1 MSFGRRVEFTKRL
14 LTTPV
19 VLILMSG
26 TVLALPYEQ
35 SPDGGGILV
44 TDFLAAYPFG
54 PSDGIERE
62 LDLSTELGMI
72 FPLQNNL
79 YLGPAF
85 NFGSWLNG
93 GWHSRWGLSARG
105 RILLDRRYSM
115 DLSSGVILGDS
126 PYPDGFA
133 GFTAGASLV
142 LDGWLGISARIDFTE
157 AYPDGTDTV
166 FKLGLGLG
174 ELPGL
179 FTTAAAGGAGAVAWW
194 LNQMD

>member
-1 MSFGRRVEFTKRL
+1 MFERRLRAA
-14 LTTPV
+14 
-19 VLILMSG
+19 LICLFLIGG
-26 TVLALPYEQ
+26 TVLALPYEP
-35 SPDGGGILV
+35 SPEGGGILV

-54 PSDGIERE
+54 PEDGIERD
-62 LDLSTELGMI
+62 LDLSTELGFI
-72 FPLQNNL
+72 FPLQKNL

-93 GWHSRWGLSARG
+93 GWHSRWGLSARS
-105 RILLDRRYSM
+105 RILLDRRFSM

-126 PYPDGFA
+126 PHPDGFA

-142 LDGWLGISARIDFTE
+142 LDGWLGICARIDFTE

-166 FKLGLGLG
+166 FRLGLGLG

-179 FTTAAAGGAGAVAWW
+179 YTTAAAGGAGAVAWW